1 MGRLASDLYR
11 LSTTFLGWLVM
22 AVFSLF
28 WGILTVPPTLLLT
41 PIWPRAREIFSD
53 VTSYGLRLYIRSLMF
68 LRVRVEGEE
77 RRVRGPR
84 ILIANH
90 QSWLDPIV
98 LIGLERRLG
107 GPVQRY
113 MLRFPGLGAI
123 IRLSGFFAIDVE
135 EFSYLDQIRS
145 SAELARA
152 RGGGLLFFPEGTRSR
167 TGEVGSFHRGA
178 CRAAVDYDL
187 PVQPIVIEGLDRILP
202 PGHVIAQ
209 TPGRQI
215 VRIRYLEPI
224 EPPFGTGIRRDI
236 VRALTE
242 RVRSEIVEELGKLR
256 TERASAS
263 RSGVGEV
270 FR

>member
-1 MGRLASDLYR
+1 MRVGRLASDLYR

-22 AVFSLF
+22 AAFSLF

-68 LRVRVEGEE
+68 LRVRVEGEG

-135 EFSYLDQIRS
+135 
-145 SAELARA
+145 
-152 RGGGLLFFPEGTRSR
+152 
-167 TGEVGSFHRGA
+167 
-178 CRAAVDYDL
+178 
-187 PVQPIVIEGLDRILP
+187 
-202 PGHVIAQ
+202 
-209 TPGRQI
+209 
-215 VRIRYLEPI
+215 
-224 EPPFGTGIRRDI
+224 
-236 VRALTE
+236 
-242 RVRSEIVEELGKLR
+242 
-256 TERASAS
+256 
-263 RSGVGEV
+263 
-270 FR
+270 